1 MKNVLFSIC
10 LSWALVSSCQQHKEV
25 ESEQK
30 DQVPQIEENNF
41 VLPEIPKEMDFAG
54 ERIPLTDIDLK
65 ERLDKELLINNFW
78 HSQTIRVLKR
88 TRRWLPVIKKIMRE
102 EGIPE
107 DLAYISIIES
117 GFNNVT
123 SPAGAKGFWQLL
135 EETGKEFG
143 LTINEQVDERYH
155 VEKSTRAACRFL
167 NKAHKRFDSWTL
179 AAASYN
185 LGMFGVADNLERQG
199 VDNYFDLS
207 LNPETARYVFRILA
221 CKLIF
226 ESPQKYGFKLSP
238 EDYYPPYRTKD
249 IKIDSTIE
257 NLYDLSIDNG
267 ITIKILRLLNP
278 WIRGRD
284 FKVKKGEHFIFKLP
298 ENNEQLGR
306 FKG

>member
-1 MKNVLFSIC
+1 MKNILFSLFLC
-10 LSWALVSSCQQHKEV
+10 WTLVSSCQQDKKV
-25 ESEQK
+25 INKPVVQAPPT
-30 DQVPQIEENNF
+30 QENNF
-41 VLPEIPKEMDFAG
+41 VLPEIPKDMEFAG
-54 ERIPLTDIDLK
+54 EKIPLNDINLK

-78 HSQTIRVLKR
+78 HSQTIRVLKK
-88 TRRWLPVIKKIMRE
+88 TRRWLPTMQRILRE

-107 DLAYISIIES
+107 DLAYISIVES
-117 GFNNVT
+117 GLSNVT
-123 SPAGAKGFWQLL
+123 SPAGAKGFWQIL
-135 EETGKEFG
+135 ERTGREFG

-155 VEKSTRAACRFL
+155 VEKSTKAACLFL
-167 NKAHKRFDSWTL
+167 KKAHKRFDSWTL

-221 CKLIF
+221 CKLIY
-226 ESPQKYGFKLSP
+226 ESPSKYGFKLSP
-238 EDYYPPYRTKD
+238 EDYYPPYRTKN
-249 IKIDSTIE
+249 IEIDSTID
-257 NLYDLSIDNG
+257 NLYDWSIENG
-267 ITIKILRLLNP
+267 VTIKILRLLNP

-284 FKVKKGEHFIFKLP
+284 FKVKDGEHFIFKLP